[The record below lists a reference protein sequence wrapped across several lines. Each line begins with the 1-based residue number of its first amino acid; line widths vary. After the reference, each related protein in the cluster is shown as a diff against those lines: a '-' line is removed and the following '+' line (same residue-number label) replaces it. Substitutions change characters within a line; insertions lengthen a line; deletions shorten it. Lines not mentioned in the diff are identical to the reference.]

1 MFAGGPKNYSYTTG
15 VTCDKYCSQKVH
27 LLNNNCK
34 AMAAELAVGVQNDD
48 TVNSVKL
55 SGAPSG
61 LHSIDT
67 WKQDASWKKSG
78 GIKNEKFY
86 FKHDI

>member
-34 AMAAELAVGVQNDD
+34 AMAAELAVGVQNDS

-55 SGAPSG
+55 SGA
-61 LHSIDT
+61 